1 MFETLPILDHLQ
13 DSFDPITQ
21 ADIDRLETD
30 LEVTFPSE
38 YRQFLLTFNAGNWR
52 HNVICAVSGTHYW
65 IDGNM
70 PVEYSLGIITDDRF
84 GFYDIRSKCET
95 YAGRVRDDLIPIMD
109 AIADPILMAM
119 SAEEYGRIYIWD
131 HTREHEDDNLFLL
144 SDSFGEFLRS
154 LYAVEDD
161 EFHVEKLPVFQ
172 SVERGREL
180 EVRAYL
186 ADGGKVD
193 CRNAKEQTLLM
204 CAARNSWPRL
214 VRLLLENG
222 GNPNAID
229 GERLSP
235 LYHAIWGQSNDSVK
249 LLLASGADSH
259 YCDPQGRNLAQY
271 ARESHHYRQQYT
283 IENFWQQHRDS
294 RT

>member
-21 ADIDRLETD
+21 ADIGQLEMD
-30 LEVTFPSE
+30 LGVEFPSE
-38 YRQFLLTFNAGNWR
+38 YRDFLLAFNAGYWR
-52 HNVICAVSGTHYW
+52 HDVVACRVRNPDYW
-65 IDGNM
+65 VDEIRPDM
-70 PVEYSLGIITDDRF
+70 SLGIIPDDRF
-84 GFYDIRSKCET
+84 LILDIRSNCAT
-95 YAGRVRDDLIPIMD
+95 YCGRVRDDLIPIMHSL
-109 AIADPILMAM
+109 AHPIFMAT
-119 SAEEYGRIYIWD
+119 SPQEYGTIYVWD
-131 HTREHEDDNLFLL
+131 QQTREDAGDNLFLL

-172 SVERGREL
+172 AVERGMEL

-193 CRNAKEQTLLM
+193 CRNAKDQTLLM

-249 LLLASGADSH
+249 LLLAAGADSH
-259 YCDPQGRNLAQY
+259 SCDPQGRNLAQY

-283 IENFWQQHRDS
+283 IENFWQRQRS
-294 RT
+294 S